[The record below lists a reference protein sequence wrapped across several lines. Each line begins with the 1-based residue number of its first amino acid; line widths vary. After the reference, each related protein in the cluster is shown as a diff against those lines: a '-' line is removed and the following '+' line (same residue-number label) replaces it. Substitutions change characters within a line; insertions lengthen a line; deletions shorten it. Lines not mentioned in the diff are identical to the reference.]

1 MNVPCNLFHVQF
13 FRINMSLEDE
23 HSLQLNHLGAINL
36 KSTACD
42 FLVST
47 HNHYSEVIGSLWC
60 SRGLKDWL
68 EIGFCL

>member
-1 MNVPCNLFHVQF
+1 MCHVVYFMDSF

-47 HNHYSEVIGSLWC
+47 HNHYSQVIGSLGC
-60 SRGLKDWL
+60 CRGLKDWL
-68 EIGFCL
+68 DLGICL